1 MYYTFDSLKKKVKA
15 TKNDEGVIMV
25 QIIHCGENQDKLD
38 KILQVAQ
45 TRFGMYGLEKTTM
58 REIAD
63 DLSMS
68 KASLYYYFQDKNE
81 LFHAVI
87 EKEQHDYL
95 TFLSETVEGM
105 TDPSDKIL
113 AYVKLRNDYFRKF
126 MNLSKLRFAS
136 FMAIR
141 PLLDDLFNNLRQKEL
156 EFLKEQLVVGIE
168 SGIYEIDDLDSTA
181 GLFYEI
187 LISIRWKLYKKSHLM
202 DVDVDDFKEV
212 EDRTKQFVHLFIRGI
227 ESKKTK

>member
-1 MYYTFDSLKKKVKA
+1 
-15 TKNDEGVIMV
+15 
-25 QIIHCGENQDKLD
+25 
-38 KILQVAQ
+38 
-45 TRFGMYGLEKTTM
+45 
-58 REIAD
+58 
-63 DLSMS
+63 
-68 KASLYYYFQDKNE
+68 
-81 LFHAVI
+81 
-87 EKEQHDYL
+87 
-95 TFLSETVEGM
+95 
-105 TDPSDKIL
+105 
-113 AYVKLRNDYFRKF
+113 